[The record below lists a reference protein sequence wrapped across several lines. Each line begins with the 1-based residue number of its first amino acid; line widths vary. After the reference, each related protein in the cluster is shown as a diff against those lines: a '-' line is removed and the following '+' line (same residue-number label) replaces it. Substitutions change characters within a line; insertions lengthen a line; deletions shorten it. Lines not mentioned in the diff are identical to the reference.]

1 LNLNNTNKKQLE
13 ILIVEDDSIIALLQ
27 RHLVEKVTGRKPF
40 LFPNGKEAL
49 EHLDQQS
56 EKVKDFLVLLD
67 LNMPVL
73 NGWEFLEICDKRAYK
88 NKVHI
93 AIITSSLFSE
103 DRLKSENFDRMIGYY
118 TKPLKEKDLREIM
131 ELKNFPAVT
140 LAKGNK

>member
-1 LNLNNTNKKQLE
+1 MKLNNTDKEQLE

-27 RHLVEKVTGRKPF
+27 RHLVETVTGRKPF
-40 LFPNGKEAL
+40 LFPSGKEAL

-56 EKVKDFLVLLD
+56 EKVKVFLVLLD

-73 NGWEFLEICDKRAYK
+73 NGWEFLEICDKRPFK

-93 AIITSSLFSE
+93 AIITSSLFNE
-103 DRLKSENFDRMIGYY
+103 DRLKSENYDQMIGYY
-118 TKPLKEKDLREIM
+118 TKPFKEKDLREIM
-131 ELKNFPAVT
+131 KLRNFPDVT